1 MADLA
6 LSGFWLAAV
15 LTALAAT
22 LFFTF
27 SNFLLRSKLERVSQ
41 FAHRKALGENPP
53 LPREP
58 KEPFRSLVS
67 DIQTLSSRLEEGSQ
81 SSIEEKNRLFAIL
94 ESMTEGVLVV
104 DTQQKIL
111 LVNSPLLRAFGF
123 QKKQT
128 LGKPYW
134 EIFRDTGINEMIRKG
149 LSEKKADK
157 KEHAALLTG
166 SFFEIQVSPV
176 FTDDDFLGVVAVF
189 RDITMTKEF
198 ERLRTEFVANVSH
211 ELKTPLTSILGFVET
226 LKEGAAEDPEHRSK
240 FLQIIETQSKQL
252 HVLIEDLL
260 LLSRVESAKDPLR
273 LESFELSWFLN
284 KMKEVFTPLLKE
296 KKLRWETE
304 LSPRD
309 LEVLAEPASLER
321 ALSNLINNAV
331 KYNRPDGRVIIRS
344 FRDAEG
350 VKIEVSDTG
359 VGIASADLERVF
371 ERFYRADKSRSREL
385 GGSGLGLS
393 IAKHIAERHGGR
405 IEVKSVLHE
414 GSTFTIILPNTRLN

>member
-1 MADLA
+1 LSDLA

-15 LTALAAT
+15 LAALAIA
-22 LFFTF
+22 LFFAF
-27 SNFLLRSKLERVSQ
+27 SNFAHRSKLDRQ
-41 FAHRKALGENPP
+41 
-53 LPREP
+53 
-58 KEPFRSLVS
+58 SLVS
-67 DIQTLSSRLEEGSQ
+67 KLQTLSSRLEEDSQ

-111 LVNSPLLRAFGF
+111 LVNSALARAFGF
-123 QKKQT
+123 QKKQA

-134 EIFRDTGINEMIRKG
+134 EIFRDTGINEMIRTG
-149 LSEKKADK
+149 LSGKKADK
-157 KEHAALLTG
+157 KEHAALLMG

-176 FTDDDFLGVVAVF
+176 FTGDDFLGVVAVF
-189 RDITMTKEF
+189 RDITLMKEF
-198 ERLRTEFVANVSH
+198 ERLRAEFVANVSH

-226 LKEGAAEDPEHRSK
+226 LKEGAVEDPEHRLK

-260 LLSRVESAKDPLR
+260 LLSRVESAKDPLK
-273 LESFELSWFLN
+273 LESFELSGFLN

-304 LSPRD
+304 LSPKD
-309 LEVLAEPASLER
+309 LRVLAEPASLER
-321 ALSNLINNAV
+321 ALSNLIDNAV
-331 KYNRPDGRVIIRS
+331 KYNRPDGRVFVRS
-344 FRDAEG
+344 FHDTG
-350 VKIEVSDTG
+350 QTKIEVSDTG
-359 VGIASADLERVF
+359 VGIAPADLERIF

-405 IEVKSVLHE
+405 IEVKSVLQE
-414 GSTFTIILPNTRLN
+414 GSTFTIVLPNNTRLN